1 MINVLSILPTYVTP
15 LFSKFLNNAGY
26 DIAES
31 LLSSAVYVISFIVP
45 ALLIRGILKKKDL
58 LQPMRLTSGKF
69 DAKALLL
76 VPIAIAV
83 IRAAATL
90 NSKMLDIFGV
100 SEVYSELV
108 GLTTESYA
116 LYEIILLFIST
127 AIVPGIVEEILFRG
141 AVMSNLAPYGKTTAL
156 LGSALLFGLMHQNYY
171 QLLYATVAGLV
182 LGYAYMRTGNILCPI
197 LIHFSNNAFSVL
209 QQVIYGNCP
218 EVVANVLLIAM
229 NLLITVLGIIC
240 AVIYIIGEVEKK
252 KKKYKDGSFGRLLEP
267 SPVYAEKAISES
279 IAIKKFF
286 TSGILTF
293 TVVSLILATILLVN
307 MMIMS
312 FEM

>member
-1 MINVLSILPTYVTP
+1 MINVLSILPTYITP

-116 LYEIILLFIST
+116 LYEIILLFISPHNT
-127 AIVPGIVEEILFRG
+127 H
-141 AVMSNLAPYGKTTAL
+141 NLKTYA
-156 LGSALLFGLMHQNYY
+156 QNLSIMYHSVTRN
-171 QLLYATVAGLV
+171 QKNDSEHRLNIMQNWCRRTENGDQIGRQICLYTVAKQL
-182 LGYAYMRTGNILCPI
+182 
-197 LIHFSNNAFSVL
+197 
-209 QQVIYGNCP
+209 
-218 EVVANVLLIAM
+218 
-229 NLLITVLGIIC
+229 
-240 AVIYIIGEVEKK
+240 
-252 KKKYKDGSFGRLLEP
+252 
-267 SPVYAEKAISES
+267 
-279 IAIKKFF
+279 
-286 TSGILTF
+286 
-293 TVVSLILATILLVN
+293 
-307 MMIMS
+307 
-312 FEM
+312 